1 MTSTTTRFERATVA
15 GRLSIE
21 PLSLDDAATV
31 QRWLAHPNSAF
42 WQMTE
47 LSAVEVRDYF
57 AQLGADEH
65 QHAWLGRR
73 DGEPAFLV
81 ESYDPARVLLNGVHD
96 ALPGDVGMHLL
107 VAPPTGERIGGLTSA
122 VMATVVAFVF
132 EQLGAERIVVEPDV
146 HNRRIAAK
154 NAEVG
159 FRILREIELP
169 GKLANLSVLER
180 DVWAA
185 GAAAGQ
191 LSPHTMATAQRH
203 LVAKAIAE
211 FTHERLLAPR
221 EVGAG
226 SYVLPIGDGGT
237 LYSFDARRFALEH
250 WVIDEAS
257 LIRVVDGAQRP
268 LDAREL
274 ILELQDVLG
283 IPETL
288 IATYL
293 EEITSTLA
301 SAAFK
306 LATPRPGVESLVD
319 ADYQSIE
326 AAMTE
331 GHPGFVANN
340 GRIGFGLD
348 EFRAYAPESGARFR
362 LVWLAARRE
371 LTTLSLGA
379 GVEEAAHYDAE
390 LGPDV
395 LDAFAARL
403 RALGLDPAQYR
414 YLPVHPWQW
423 QHRIAITFAVDLAQH
438 DLVHLGE
445 APDRYQAQQSIRTMF
460 DRTDPSRSYVKT
472 ALAIQNMGFLRG
484 LSPAYMGPTPAIN
497 DWVAELVAT
506 DATLQ
511 AAGFS
516 ILREHAAIGYTG
528 DVYHRTAKPSAH
540 RKMLAALWRES
551 PIPRL
556 REGERA
562 ATMAALLHRDADGAS
577 LATAFIRASGLD
589 SSDWLR
595 AYLRAYLLPVVHCLT
610 VHELA
615 FMPHGENL
623 ILVLQ
628 DHVVT
633 RVFMK
638 DIGEEIAVLGERAL
652 PAEVE
657 RVRQVVDD
665 PEKALAVFTDVFDGV
680 FRHLAAILDQDGVL
694 PEAEFWSLVA
704 ECIDEHAAAHP
715 QRNTG
720 IELRTPRFDHSCLNR
735 LQLRNTLQMVDIA
748 NQSDSLIYAGTIANP
763 IANPSANQ
771 SGRADGV

>member
-1 MTSTTTRFERATVA
+1 MISTTTRFERATVA

-21 PLSLDDAATV
+21 PLALEDAALV
-31 QRWLAHPNSAF
+31 QSWLAHPNSAF

-47 LSAVEVRDYF
+47 LSALEVRDYF
-57 AQLGADEH
+57 AQLSADPD
-65 QHAWLGRR
+65 QQAWLGRR

-81 ESYDPARVLLNGVHD
+81 ESYDPARVLLNGIHD

-107 VAPPTGERIGGLTSA
+107 VAPPTGERVGGLTFA
-122 VMATVVAFVF
+122 VMATVVAFLF
-132 EQLGAERIVVEPDV
+132 ERLGAERIVVEPDV
-146 HNRRIAAK
+146 QNRRIAAK

-169 GKLANLSVLER
+169 GKVAHLSVLER
-180 DVWAA
+180 ERWAE
-185 GAAAGQ
+185 GAAAGH
-191 LSPHTMATAQRH
+191 LTPGIMAVAQRH

-221 EVGAG
+221 EVGEGAF
-226 SYVLPIGDGGT
+226 VLPIGDGAT

-250 WVIDEAS
+250 WVIDESS
-257 LIRVVDGAQRP
+257 LIRVVDGAQQP

-274 ILELQDVLG
+274 VLELQETLG
-283 IPETL
+283 IPDAL

-306 LATPRPGVESLVD
+306 LAVPHPGVDVLVD

-348 EFRAYAPESGARFR
+348 EYRAYAPETGATFR
-362 LVWLAARRE
+362 LIWLAARRE
-371 LTTLSLGA
+371 LATLTLGD
-379 GVEEAAHYDAE
+379 GVEENDHYLAE
-390 LGPDV
+390 LGQDV
-395 LDAFAARL
+395 LDAFADRL
-403 RALGLDPAQYR
+403 RVRGLDPLDYR

-423 QHRIAITFAVDLAQH
+423 QHRIAITFAVDLARR

-445 APDRYQAQQSIRTMF
+445 APDHYQAQQSIRTMF
-460 DRTDPSRSYVKT
+460 DRSDPTRSYVKT

-484 LSPAYMGPTPAIN
+484 LSPAYMVPTPAIN
-497 DWVAELVAT
+497 DWVAELVRA

-528 DVYHRTAKPSAH
+528 DVYHRTAKPSPH

-551 PIPRL
+551 PVPRL
-556 REGERA
+556 GDGERA
-562 ATMAALLHRDADGAS
+562 ATMASLLHRDADGRS
-577 LATAFIRASGLD
+577 LATAFIRASVLAPEE
-589 SSDWLR
+589 WLR
-595 AYLRAYLLPVVHCLT
+595 SYLRAYLLPLVHCLT
-610 VHELA
+610 VHDLA

-638 DIGEEIAVLGERAL
+638 DIGEEIAVLGTRPL

-665 PEKALAVFTDVFDGV
+665 VEKALAVFTDVFDGV
-680 FRHLAAILDQDGVL
+680 FRHLAAILDHDGLL
-694 PEAEFWSLVA
+694 PEAEFWRLVG
-704 ECIDEHAAAHP
+704 ECIDEHAEGHP
-715 QRNTG
+715 ERNTR
-720 IELRTPRFDHSCLNR
+720 IDLRSPRFAHSCLNR

-748 NQSDSLIYAGTIANP
+748 NQSESLIYAGTIANP
-763 IANPSANQ
+763 I
-771 SGRADGV
+771 GRTDGV

>member
-1 MTSTTTRFERATVA
+1 MSTTTTRYERASVA

-31 QRWLAHPNSAF
+31 QGWLAHPNSAF

-47 LSAVEVRDYF
+47 LSVAEVRDYF
-57 AQLGADEH
+57 AQLASDPD

-81 ESYDPARVLLNGVHD
+81 ESYDPARVLLNGIHD

-107 VAPPTGERIGGLTSA
+107 VAPPTGERVSGLTSA
-122 VMATVVAFVF
+122 VMATVVAFLF
-132 EQLGAERIVVEPDV
+132 ESLGAERIVVEPDV
-146 HNRRIAAK
+146 QNRRIAAK

-159 FRILREIELP
+159 FRVLREIELP
-169 GKLANLSVLER
+169 GKAALLSVLER
-180 DVWAA
+180 ERWAEGSAA
-185 GAAAGQ
+185 GHLTPAI
-191 LSPHTMATAQRH
+191 LATAQRH

-211 FTHERLLAPR
+211 FSHERLLAPR
-221 EVGAG
+221 EVGEG
-226 SYVLPIGDGGT
+226 SFVLPIGDGGT

-250 WVIDEAS
+250 WVIDESS
-257 LIRVVDGAQRP
+257 LIRVVDGAVREP
-268 LDAREL
+268 DAREL
-274 ILELQDVLG
+274 ILELQDTLG

-306 LATPRPGVESLVD
+306 LATPRPGVDVLID
-319 ADYQSIE
+319 ADYQLVE

-340 GRIGFGLD
+340 GRIGFGLE
-348 EFRAYAPESGARFR
+348 EFRAYAPESGSTFR

-371 LTTLSLGA
+371 LTPLSLGA
-379 GVEEAAHYDAE
+379 GVEEESHYRAE
-390 LGPDV
+390 LGDDV
-395 LDAFAARL
+395 LAAFAARL
-403 RALGLDPAQYR
+403 RALGLDPEQYR

-423 QHRIAITFAVDLAQH
+423 QHRVAITFAVDLARR

-460 DRTDPSRSYVKT
+460 DSSRPERSYVKT
-472 ALAIQNMGFLRG
+472 ALSIQNMGFLRG

-511 AAGFS
+511 DAGFAV
-516 ILREHAAIGYTG
+516 LREHAAIGYTG

-556 REGERA
+556 RDGERA
-562 ATMAALLHRDADGAS
+562 ATMAALLHRDADGRSFAN
-577 LATAFIRASGLD
+577 AAIRASGLAPA
-589 SSDWLR
+589 DWLR

-638 DIGEEIAVLGERAL
+638 DIGEEIAVLGDRPL
-652 PAEVE
+652 PTEVQ

-665 PEKALAVFTDVFDGV
+665 REKALAIFTDVFDGV
-680 FRHLAAILDQDGVL
+680 FRHLAGILDVDGVL
-694 PEAEFWSLVA
+694 PEGEFWALVG

-720 IELRTPRFDHSCLNR
+720 IDLRTPRFDHSCLNR
-735 LQLRNTLQMVDIA
+735 LQLRNTLQIVDIA
-748 NQSDSLIYAGTIANP
+748 NQSESLIYAGTIANP
-763 IANPSANQ
+763 I
-771 SGRADGV
+771 GRADGV